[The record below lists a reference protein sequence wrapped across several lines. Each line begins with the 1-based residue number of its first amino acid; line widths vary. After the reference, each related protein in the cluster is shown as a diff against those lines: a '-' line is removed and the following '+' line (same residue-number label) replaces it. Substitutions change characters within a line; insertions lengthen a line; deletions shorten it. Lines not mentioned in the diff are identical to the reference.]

1 MTTIDTSGRP
11 AFMYDEDTETWYAI
25 SGRVSTSANYVWTGA
40 QQFTNNVRID
50 GALTATL
57 RFNSFLNPAARTAA
71 IATPNVG
78 LLTFLQQDAG
88 GNTINRFEFW
98 NGSSWT
104 PVVDADVVTLN
115 GIQTLTNKT
124 LTSPTINT
132 ATLSGPTISSP
143 VISGSASATADF
155 DISGNIDMT
164 GRLDVQELR
173 ETITDLSIVSNILTV
188 DFTTTNI
195 AYVATAP
202 AANFTVNI
210 TNVPTQN
217 AKTITVSVFVVQ
229 GATGRIP
236 SALQID
242 GVGQTIK
249 WASSTTPTPTSSAGK
264 IDIFNFTLVRRS
276 DTWTVFGNMNANF

>member
-40 QQFTNNVRID
+40 QQFTNNVRVD

-57 RFNSFLNPAARTAA
+57 RINSFLNPAARTAA
-71 IATPNVG
+71 IAAPGVG
-78 LLTFLQQDAG
+78 LITFLQQDAG

-98 NGSSWT
+98 SGSAWI
-104 PVVDADVVTLN
+104 PLADQSSV
-115 GIQTLTNKT
+115 QTLTNKT

-132 ATLSGPTISSP
+132 ATLSSP
-143 VISGSASATADF
+143 VISGSASATANF
-155 DISGNIDMT
+155 DISGNVNMT
-164 GRLDVQELR
+164 GQLDVQELR
-173 ETITDLSIVSNILTV
+173 ETITDGTISASVLTIDFLS
-188 DFTTTNI
+188 TNI
-195 AYVATAP
+195 SYVSASPTS
-202 AANFTVNI
+202 NFTVNI
-210 TNVPTQN
+210 TNVPTDN
-217 AKTITVSVFVVQ
+217 AKTVTVSIFVTQ

-236 SALQID
+236 SVLQID

-276 DTWTVFGNMNANF
+276 NTWTVFGNMNANF